1 MKLTDFNESFKHYK
15 VKHKKTRKEYK
26 VTAMHKNSALD
37 KAQAQ
42 HGGTAPVIL
51 EHLLVILK

>member
-15 VKHKKTRKEYK
+15 VKHKKTGKEYK

-37 KAQAQ
+37 KARAQ
-42 HGGTAPVIL
+42 HGGTALYWNIL
-51 EHLLVILK
+51 Q